1 MVLDKRNLCGYNE
14 ITGMRGSCEMRFGIT
29 DIEGISVGH
38 ASDLEALTGVT
49 VILVPGGMTGGVAIN
64 GFATSTRQIDALS
77 PSHIVPKVHAIC
89 LTGGSA
95 FGLDAAS
102 GVMEYLEGRGS
113 GFDMGVA
120 RIPIVPT
127 AAVFDLRVGSA
138 RRRPDRNM
146 GYLACQNATTKGIA
160 EGSVGAGTGATVGK
174 FYGIDQAMK
183 GGIGVAVEKG
193 KGGLIVGA
201 LAVVNAFGD
210 VKDPS
215 TGKILAGARI
225 ASDSMTFADTRE
237 LMKRGVPRPSS
248 AFQNTTI
255 GVILTN
261 ANLDKQSAS
270 MVAKMASL
278 GMVKTLSPGN
288 TIYDGDIL
296 FSLSSG
302 KIKAD
307 YQTVGL
313 MAEDVLAQAILRG
326 ITKAEGLKNI
336 PSFAQ
341 VATKTQ
347 RIEWKKFQMDC
358 QNKDFSIGSLPMK
371 YTCED
376 YRSEMQLVALKK
388 RLQREDL
395 SKDEKSR
402 VIEEI
407 KKLEEEMNLS

>member
-1 MVLDKRNLCGYNE
+1 MVLDKLSLCGYNE
-14 ITGMRGSCEMRFGIT
+14 ITEMRGSCEMRVGIT

-38 ASDLEALTGVT
+38 ASDLKALTGVT
-49 VILVPGGMTGGVAIN
+49 VILAPEGMTGGVAIH

-127 AAVFDLRVGSA
+127 AAIFDLRVGSA
-138 RRRPDRNM
+138 IRRPDHTM
-146 GYLACQNATTKGIA
+146 GYLACQNATSKGIA

-261 ANLDKQSAS
+261 AKLDKQSAS

-278 GMVKTLSPGN
+278 GMVKTLSPGH
-288 TIYDGDIL
+288 TIYDGDIM

-326 ITKAEGLKNI
+326 ITKAEGLKGI

-341 VATKTQ
+341 VATKT
-347 RIEWKKFQMDC
+347 RRHKE
-358 QNKDFSIGSLPMK
+358 
-371 YTCED
+371 
-376 YRSEMQLVALKK
+376 
-388 RLQREDL
+388 
-395 SKDEKSR
+395 
-402 VIEEI
+402 
-407 KKLEEEMNLS
+407 